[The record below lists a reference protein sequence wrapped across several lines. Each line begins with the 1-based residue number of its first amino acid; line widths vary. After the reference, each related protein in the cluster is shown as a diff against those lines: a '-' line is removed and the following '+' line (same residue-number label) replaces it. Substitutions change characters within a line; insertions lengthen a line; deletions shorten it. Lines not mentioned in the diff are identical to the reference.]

1 MSRNS
6 KKINILLWVAQ
17 TLLAAL
23 FVFAGV
29 MKFVMPVATMQ
40 QGPVVFS
47 GTFLHFIGICELLG
61 GLGLVLPGIFR
72 IHQYLTPL
80 AAAGLV
86 IIMLGATAVSAPL
99 GLSAALVPFAIGVIT
114 FAVYRGRGGLA
125 VVTSRRTVAPASL
138 VAHS

>member
-6 KKINILLWVAQ
+6 KKANILLWIAQ
-17 TLLAAL
+17 SLLAAL

-29 MKFVMPVATMQ
+29 MKFIMPVATMQ

-72 IHQYLTPL
+72 VHQYLAPL
-80 AAAGLV
+80 AAAGLTV
-86 IIMLGATAVSAPL
+86 IMIGAAVVSLPL
-99 GLSAALVPFAIGVIT
+99 GLSAAVVPSAVGVV
-114 FAVYRGRGGLA
+114 AVAVCVGRGGLA
-125 VVTSRRTVAPASL
+125 LFTRRDRVASPTLVT
-138 VAHS
+138 HS